1 MQRKMRKLVIWSGLI
16 MLIGIA
22 AIIGVIVYKSMGK
35 NKSISSTQIVESG
48 PITQVLRNGE
58 QVLSLS
64 SDNGYVYVLVAG
76 NGMQSV
82 LQLDGQSM
90 AVIKRVQFIPQAQ

>member
-35 NKSISSTQIVESG
+35 NKSISSTPIVESG